1 MSAWTG
7 QIAQRWNAIPPS
19 LVDVGL
25 AGLVAAVVDIAIHV
39 ATEPGERALDLGAYL
54 IGAAIGAVLLARRQ
68 RPLMVLFASAALLLI
83 YYSVG
88 YPGLAPTLPLAA
100 ALYTAA
106 AAGYLRWSVLVAA
119 LFMAAGVV
127 IGVTRLRDPLLTLLT
142 GAIQDLALLGAV
154 IMLAVTVRSR
164 RIRLAEARG
173 RLAEVEL
180 QRDREAAR
188 RVAEERLRIA
198 RDVHDIVGHSIAAV
212 TLQAGLAR
220 DLFDDRPA
228 EARDALDVVVRTV
241 RDAMADLK
249 VTVGVLRSGQSGTDD
264 WAPAPGLSDVD
275 KLVELSGQ
283 VGVAATLSVSGRR
296 RPLPGVV
303 ELSAYRIIQESLT
316 NVVKHADARSA
327 AVAIHYGTAELTV
340 EVTDD
345 GHGPKP
351 GSDQTPG
358 YGMVGMT
365 ERATALG
372 GWLEVG
378 PGHAGGFRVFA
389 RIPVEFT

>member
-1 MSAWTG
+1 MLA
-7 QIAQRWNAIPPS
+7 RWWRTIPAS
-19 LVDVGL
+19 LVDIGL
-25 AGLVAAVVDIAIHV
+25 AALVAAVVDIAIHV
-39 ATEPGERALDLGAYL
+39 ANEPGERIPDLGAYL
-54 IGAAIGAVLLARRQ
+54 IGGAIGAVLLARR
-68 RPLMVLFASAALLLI
+68 RYPLLVLFASAGLLI
-83 YYSVG
+83 VYYAVD

-100 ALYTAA
+100 ALYTASVAGHPRWA
-106 AAGYLRWSVLVAA
+106 AFVAA

-127 IGVTRLRDPLLTLLT
+127 VGLTRLRDPVLTLLT

-154 IMLAVTVRSR
+154 IVLGEIVRSR
-164 RIRLAEARG
+164 RVRLAEARD

-180 QRDREAAR
+180 QQDREAAR

-220 DLFDDRPA
+220 DLFDERPD

-249 VTVGVLRSGQSGTDD
+249 MTVGVLRSGAPDSDD
-264 WAPAPGLSDVD
+264 WAPTPGLSNVD
-275 KLVELSGQ
+275 NLAELSGQ
-283 VGVAATLSVSGRR
+283 LGASVTVSRTGSP

-316 NVVKHADARSA
+316 NVTKHANATSA
-327 AVAIHYGTAELTV
+327 TVTIHYGPAELTI
-340 EVTDD
+340 EVTDN
-345 GHGPKP
+345 GRGPVNGG
-351 GSDQTPG
+351 GSG

-365 ERATALG
+365 ERAAALG
-372 GWLEVG
+372 GKLEVG
-378 PGHAGGFRVFA
+378 PGPTGGFRVCA
-389 RIPVEFT
+389 RLPVGVT

>member
-1 MSAWTG
+1 MSAWT
-7 QIAQRWNAIPPS
+7 AQWARWWNAIPPS
-19 LVDVGL
+19 LVDIGL

-39 ATEPGERALDLGAYL
+39 ATEPGERSLDLGAYL

-68 RPLMVLFASAALLLI
+68 QPLVVLFVSAALLLV
-83 YYSVG
+83 YYSAG
-88 YPGLAPTLPLAA
+88 YPGLAPTLPLAV

-106 AAGYLRWSVLVAA
+106 AAGHLRWSLLVAA
-119 LFMAAGVV
+119 FFMAAGVI
-127 IGVTRLRDPLLTLLT
+127 IGLVRLRDPLLTLLT
-142 GAIQDLALLGAV
+142 GAIQDVALLGVV
-154 IMLAVTVRSR
+154 IMLGETVRNR

-249 VTVGVLRSGQSGTDD
+249 VTVGVLRSGPAGTDD

-275 KLVELSGQ
+275 KLVELTGQ
-283 VGVAATLSVSGRR
+283 LGVPVTLTVSGPR

-303 ELSAYRIIQESLT
+303 ELSAFRIVQESLT
-316 NVVKHADARSA
+316 NVVRHAGASSA
-327 AVAIHYGTAELTV
+327 AVAISYGAKELTV

-345 GHGPKP
+345 GRGPDA
-351 GSDQTPG
+351 GSDRTPG

-365 ERATALG
+365 ERAAALG
-372 GWLEVG
+372 GWLAVG

-389 RIPVEFT
+389 RIPVEFG